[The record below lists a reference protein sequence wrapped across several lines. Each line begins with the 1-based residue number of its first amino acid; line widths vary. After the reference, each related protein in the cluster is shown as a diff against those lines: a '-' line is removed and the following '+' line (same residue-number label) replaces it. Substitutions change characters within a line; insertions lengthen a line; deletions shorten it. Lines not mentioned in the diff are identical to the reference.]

1 MTTIPGHNIVIQQ
14 SGALHEATQHV
25 RPNRPDPEQLAAQQA
40 ARVVQEKTTV
50 PDSTDAQMVG
60 ADREKQKHNK
70 SKPTKNRLKK
80 KIKGK
85 QETDMSGNLL
95 DTVA

>member
-1 MTTIPGHNIVIQQ
+1 MTTIPGHNVVVQQ
-14 SGALHEATQHV
+14 SGVVHEATQHV

-40 ARVVQEKTTV
+40 ARVIQEKTIV
-50 PDSTDAQMVG
+50 PDSTDSQRIG
-60 ADREKQKHNK
+60 ADREKQEQPKGR
-70 SKPTKNRLKK
+70 STKNRLKK

-85 QETDMSGNLL
+85 QETDTSGNLL